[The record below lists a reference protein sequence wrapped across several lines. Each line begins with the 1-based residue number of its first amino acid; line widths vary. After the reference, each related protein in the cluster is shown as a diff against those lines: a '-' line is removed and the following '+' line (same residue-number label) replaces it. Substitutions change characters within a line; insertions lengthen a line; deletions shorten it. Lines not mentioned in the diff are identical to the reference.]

1 MLLMIMVMVIMVIMI
16 NTVLMIMIMIIRK
29 DGVVGVELTCSV
41 VPGEQALFILFIQKN
56 LKIGHPANFAKG
68 NIRSVTKGFER

>member
-16 NTVLMIMIMIIRK
+16 NTVLMVMIMIIRK

-41 VPGEQALFILFIQKN
+41 VPGEQALFILFYSN
-56 LKIGHPANFAKG
+56 V
-68 NIRSVTKGFER
+68 IRNRSASTFYSFFFTNVI